1 MKTKIIAS
9 CVAAALSML
18 PLTGYSA
25 DSAKTYV
32 KDSAITTKVKT
43 ELAAEKLS
51 SLVKIGVDTTT
62 SGVVVLTGTAAS
74 KAAVDRAVAIAKG
87 VKGVT
92 SVENNVT
99 IKVDDA
105 EGAAKAKV
113 EDSAHAAK
121 DKARDSAHSVKTYVK
136 DSAITTKIKAEL
148 AEEKVSS
155 LVKIHV
161 DTTATGVVVLT
172 GTAENKA
179 AVDKAVAIA
188 KAVKGVT
195 SVENHIT
202 IKEDKQ

>member
-51 SLVKIGVDTTT
+51 SLVKIGVDTTN

-105 EGAAKAKV
+105 EGSAKAKV

-202 IKEDKQ
+202 IKADK

>member
-51 SLVKIGVDTTT
+51 SLVKIGVDTTN

-105 EGAAKAKV
+105 EARGVPPDQSESPPRPTTRAATAA
-113 EDSAHAAK
+113 SANLNFPCGGRMA
-121 DKARDSAHSVKTYVK
+121 
-136 DSAITTKIKAEL
+136 
-148 AEEKVSS
+148 SS
-155 LVKIHV
+155 PLI
-161 DTTATGVVVLT
+161 GML
-172 GTAENKA
+172 
-179 AVDKAVAIA
+179 
-188 KAVKGVT
+188 
-195 SVENHIT
+195 
-202 IKEDKQ
+202 

>member
-9 CVAAALSML
+9 CVAAALLML
-18 PLTGYSA
+18 PIAGYSA

-32 KDSAITTKVKT
+32 KDSAITTKIKT

-51 SLVKIGVDTTT
+51 SLVKIGVDTTDK
-62 SGVVVLTGTAAS
+62 GVVVLTGTAAN
-74 KAAVDRAVAIAKG
+74 KAAVDRAVTIAKG

-92 SVENNVT
+92 SVENNIT
-99 IKVDDA
+99 IKADDA
-105 EGAAKAKV
+105 EGTTKAKV

-136 DSAITTKIKAEL
+136 DSAITTKIKAKL
-148 AEEKVSS
+148 AEEKASS

-161 DTTATGVVVLT
+161 DTTAKGVVVLT
-172 GTAENKA
+172 GHAENQA

-195 SVENHIT
+195 SVENDIT
-202 IKEDKQ
+202 IKADK